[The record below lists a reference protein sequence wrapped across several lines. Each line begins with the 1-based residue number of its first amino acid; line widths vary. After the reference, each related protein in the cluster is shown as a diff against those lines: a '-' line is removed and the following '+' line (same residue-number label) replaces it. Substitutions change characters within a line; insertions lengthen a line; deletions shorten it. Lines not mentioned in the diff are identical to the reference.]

1 MITLDETIVL
11 GVDDID
17 NQHALI
23 VRLFNTLSEAVQ
35 AGQDVELLGKTA
47 HYFFSHVQEHFATE
61 EYYMTQYEYP
71 LIEEQRRE
79 HCELEGYVEEL
90 TRLLRAEGDS
100 AALCNI
106 LEMVGQW
113 LLRHVRHTDRDLM
126 DFIKRRRAVRHTPDG
141 TSSLHSQS
149 ANPA

>member
-1 MITLDETIVL
+1 MITLDENIVL

-35 AGQDVELLGKTA
+35 AGQDADIVGKTA
-47 HYFFSHVQEHFATE
+47 DYFRSHVQEHFATE

-79 HCELEGYVEEL
+79 HRELESYIEEL
-90 TRLLRAEGDS
+90 PRDFEAGDP
-100 AALCNI
+100 AAVTGT
-106 LEMVGQW
+106 LEKMAQW

-126 DFIKRRRAVRHTPDG
+126 DFIKRRKTACCILDNVNSVHP
-141 TSSLHSQS
+141 SLANS
-149 ANPA
+149 A